1 MSTTHR
7 ILASVGLI
15 ALIAALLPFGA
26 AAHERREVGD
36 GQYQMVVGF
45 LDEPAFAGLKNG
57 LDLRVT
63 NLTAVATPEGEAAEG
78 AAGGPVEGLAGTL
91 QAEVIR
97 GDQTMALPITP
108 RFGEPGAYRSV
119 FFPMEEGDYTFHI
132 FGEIEGVA
140 IDETFDSG
148 PETFGPVE
156 AVDPLQFPK
165 QDAGSAKTG
174 IVAAG
179 MADRGGNDNGLGGL
193 PGGSLGLLA
202 VVGLAGF
209 ALFQRRG
216 IFGRK

>member
-1 MSTTHR
+1 MRSIHR
-7 ILASVGLI
+7 VFASVGLI
-15 ALIAALLPFGA
+15 TLIAALLPFAA
-26 AAHERREVGD
+26 AAHERRDVGD

-63 NLTAVATPEGEAAEG
+63 NLTAVATPEGED
-78 AAGGPVEGLAGTL
+78 AGGVPVEGLAGTL

-156 AVDPLQFPK
+156 AVEPLQFPK
-165 QDAGSAKTG
+165 QDAGSATTG

-179 MADRGGNDNGLGGL
+179 IVNSGGNDNGLGGL
-193 PGGSLGLLA
+193 LGGSLGLLA
-202 VVGLAGF
+202 VVGLAGY

-216 IFGRK
+216 ILRRQ

>member
-1 MSTTHR
+1 MQTLRQFLVTTT
-7 ILASVGLI
+7 L
-15 ALIAALLPFGA
+15 AALVATMLPLA
-26 AAHERREVGD
+26 ASAHERREVGN
-36 GQYQMVVGF
+36 GQYELVVGF
-45 LDEPAFAGLKNG
+45 LDEPAFVGLKNG

-63 NLTAVATPEGEAAEG
+63 NLTAAATPEGEAAEG
-78 AAGGPVEGLAGTL
+78 AAGVPIEGLAATI

-97 GDQTMALPITP
+97 GDQSMALPITP

-119 FFPMEEGDYTFHI
+119 FFPMEEGDYIFHI
-132 FGEIEGVA
+132 VGEIEGVA

>member
-1 MSTTHR
+1 MTTIRR
-7 ILASVGLI
+7 IFASVGLL
-15 ALIAALLPFGA
+15 ALMAALLPLTA

-36 GQYQMVVGF
+36 GQYQLVVGF

-78 AAGGPVEGLAGTL
+78 AAGVPVEGLAATL

-97 GDQTMALPITP
+97 GDQTMALPVTP

-156 AVDPLQFPK
+156 AVEPLQFPK
-165 QDAGSAKTG
+165 QDAVSATTG
-174 IVAAG
+174 VVAAG
-179 MADRGGNDNGLGGL
+179 MTESAGSDNGLGGL
-193 PGGSLGLLA
+193 LGGSLGLIA
-202 VVGLAGF
+202 VVGLAGY

-216 IFGRK
+216 ILGRH

>member
-1 MSTTHR
+1 MSTIHR

-78 AAGGPVEGLAGTL
+78 AAGVPVEGLAGTL

-202 VVGLAGF
+202 VVGLASF